1 MVIGTYQKMTVY
13 YTHDTQRLFTEDIS
27 SVQEEIWKS
36 FLLGIEDEARRG
48 IIKRYSWGHFKGCP
62 IKNLRV
68 QFQELDEE
76 NREAIFEVEI
86 RLKVD
91 EQVGW
96 AFDIDDWF
104 SWLRKLMTTTCPY
117 PCHISLVERDYYLGD

>member
-13 YTHDTQRLFTEDIS
+13 YTHDTQRLFTEDIL

-36 FLLGIEDEARRG
+36 FLLGIEDEARHG

-86 RLKVD
+86 RVSVD
-91 EQVGW
+91 EQIGW
-96 AFDIDDWF
+96 TWDDWRT
-104 SWLRKLMTTTCPY
+104 WLRTFMATTCPY
-117 PCHISLVERDYYLGD
+117 HCHISLIENDYYLGD